1 MGQLGAPP
9 GVRGSAGLQNLADLV
24 TRAAARHGSRCAFVA
39 GGQRPTWTEF
49 AESVSDRAAVLAG
62 HGLLPGERV
71 ALMLPNTLD
80 FPLHYFAA
88 LRAGLVVVPV
98 NIGYTP
104 REMLHILGDS
114 GAAALVTDDD
124 GSRTVSDI
132 TAELTEL
139 RHVLSPA
146 VLTSEETVGT
156 HSPEVSRRGEDLA
169 VLMYTSGTSGQPR
182 GAMLSHRAML
192 ANLEQVG
199 AIEPAA
205 VTERDV
211 VLLVLPLFHIYGLN
225 VGLGMQAWAG
235 ATGVLVERFEPQEC
249 LRLMSAERVS
259 TLAGAPPMYAAW
271 SRCDPAELQ
280 RGFAAVRV
288 ALSGAAPLPPQ
299 ALAAMREVTG
309 VAVYEG
315 YGLTETAP
323 VLTSTLV
330 GGEPKPGSI
339 GRPVPGVE
347 LALWDADGLPVDPDE
362 DEDTGQIAVRGSN
375 VFAGYW
381 PDGRDGPDAEGWL
394 ATGDIGFLDDEGDL
408 HLVDRLKDLILVSG
422 FNVYPQEVEAVLLAH
437 PGVREVAVV
446 GVPDELTGESV
457 RAIVV
462 PAAAAQPT
470 EKELIEYAG
479 RSLARFKCPT
489 SVTFVPDLPHSVTG
503 KVSRARLREMGF
515 GPA

>member
-1 MGQLGAPP
+1 MGDPAP
-9 GVRGSAGLQNLADLV
+9 VHNLADLV
-24 TRAAARHGSRCAFVA
+24 TRAARRAGSRCAFVA
-39 GGQRPTWTEF
+39 GADRPLWSEF
-49 AESVSDRAAVLAG
+49 DARVTRLAA
-62 HGLLPGERV
+62 GLIGLGLRPGERV
-71 ALMLPNTLD
+71 ALLLGNSLD
-80 FPLHYFAA
+80 FPLCYFAA

-98 NIGYTP
+98 NTGYTE
-104 REMLHILGDS
+104 REAGHLLTDS
-114 GAAALVTDDD
+114 GAAALVTTGGHASLAGPRLVLIAGAGELSAGTRRLAEV
-124 GSRTVSDI
+124 GSWTGRF
-132 TAELTEL
+132 
-139 RHVLSPA
+139 PA
-146 VLTSEETVGT
+146 RG
-156 HSPEVSRRGEDLA
+156 GEDLA
-169 VLMYTSGTSGQPR
+169 VLMYTSGTSGTPK
-182 GAMLSHRAML
+182 GAMLSHRALL
-192 ANLEQVG
+192 ANLAQIDR
-199 AIEPAA
+199 IEPAP
-205 VTERDV
+205 VTAEDV

-479 RSLARFKCPT
+479 RSLARFKCP
-489 SVTFVPDLPHSVTG
+489 SAVTFVPDLPHSVTG